1 MRLTRITR
9 QLGFI
14 LGAQW
19 TRDLSWTIFTILLAR
34 YDKSMMGQLQLALSA
49 GYLVKTIADVGLN
62 DFLLSSFAR
71 RDGRPTV
78 LLGQV
83 TWLKLC
89 VLFIALAVTWVLVLP
104 NSPEQRLVMLI
115 IAAGFGLDGVSDSF
129 FALCQARGRQD
140 VEMRIRI
147 PSALIGIGYGI
158 ACVVLQ
164 LPLLAIVLYKPIE
177 SVCCATLA
185 VLALGHNPLRR
196 MNWESLRELAAKMKN
211 GVVFTLMACCTMC
224 YNKINVF
231 FLADAYS
238 EAEVASY
245 SVAWETVEGLSVL
258 VSSALLGKVIFPLLA
273 RYWQENREAFRH
285 LAGQTA
291 RSLWAAAL
299 PVIFLTA
306 SSDEFTTVA
315 GIQMGA
321 DDYIS
326 KPFRPRELLA
336 RVAAT
341 IRRSQPA
348 KRVIAFGPLAIDT
361 DRAHVERNGCEVVLS
376 ALEYRLLLL
385 FATHQGS
392 VITRD
397 QIRDALWDDA
407 GTYIEENTLS
417 VYIKRLRD
425 KIEDNPA
432 HPRLIATVRGLGYK
446 ALG

>member
-1 MRLTRITR
+1 MATRI
-9 QLGFI
+9 
-14 LGAQW
+14 
-19 TRDLSWTIFTILLAR
+19 LLVE
-34 YDKSMMGQLQLALSA
+34 DDPIIVEALTELLVGE
-49 GYLVKTIADVGLN
+49 GY
-62 DFLLSSFAR
+62 
-71 RDGRPTV
+71 
-78 LLGQV
+78 
-83 TWLKLC
+83 
-89 VLFIALAVTWVLVLP
+89 AVDH
-104 NSPEQRLVMLI
+104 
-115 IAAGFGLDGVSDSF
+115 AA
-129 FALCQARGRQD
+129 RQD
-140 VEMRIRI
+140 E
-147 PSALIGIGYGI
+147 
-158 ACVVLQ
+158 
-164 LPLLAIVLYKPIE
+164 AIE
-177 SVCCATLA
+177 
-185 VLALGHNPLRR
+185 LALGSANAPERH
-196 MNWESLRELAAKMKN
+196 
-211 GVVFTLMACCTMC
+211 
-224 YNKINVF
+224 
-231 FLADAYS
+231 
-238 EAEVASY
+238 ASPA
-245 SVAWETVEGLSVL
+245 SRAV
-258 VSSALLGKVIFPLLA
+258 
-273 RYWQENREAFRH
+273 
-285 LAGQTA
+285 TA
-291 RSLWAAAL
+291 IGAAASPYSLVLLDVTLAQGNGFAVCTAPKQALPQL

-348 KRVIAFGPLAIDT
+348 KRVIAFGSLAIDT
-361 DRAHVERNGCEVVLS
+361 DRAHVERNGCEVILS

-425 KIEDNPA
+425 KIEDDPA